1 MIIVGLNA
9 YHGDVAAVV
18 LRDGALV
25 AALEEER
32 FCRIKHVAG
41 FPARAIETTLAMAA
55 GAAVRSDAPL
65 VGSPLMTSGTPCSTS
80 LLPMCAT
87 MRTTSAMRCGS
98 QAMSVRIE

>member
-9 YHGDVAAVV
+9 YHGDVAAAV

-41 FPARAIETTLAMAA
+41 FPARAIEHGAGDGRRHAA
-55 GAAVRSDAPL
+55 PTW
-65 VGSPLMTSGTPCSTS
+65 TSGPSRAAAACTC
-80 LLPMCAT
+80 CA
-87 MRTTSAMRCGS
+87 RRGS
-98 QAMSVRIE
+98 R